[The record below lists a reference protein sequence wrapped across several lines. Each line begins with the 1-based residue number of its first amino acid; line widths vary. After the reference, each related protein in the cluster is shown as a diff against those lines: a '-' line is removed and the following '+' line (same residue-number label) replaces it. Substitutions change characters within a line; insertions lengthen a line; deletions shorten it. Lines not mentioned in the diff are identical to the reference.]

1 MTKRIYLDHA
11 ASTPME
17 PEILEAMTP
26 YLLGSVGNPSSTHAH
41 GRHLRNAIEESRRTI
56 AKQIGAQ
63 TSEIIF
69 TSGGTE
75 ADNMAIRGMVDTY
88 GIKTV
93 ISSPIEHH
101 AVTHCIE
108 KLEQEGLIQV
118 FWMTPGADG
127 SMDLE
132 ELRSILAENPGALV
146 SLMHANNELGTIL
159 DLEAAGNICKEAGA
173 YFHSDTVQSM
183 TNVRFNTA
191 ELPVDLL
198 TASAHKFNG
207 PKGVGFLFARKGLKV
222 SSLICGG
229 SQERGH
235 RAGTENVASIVGM
248 AEAFRLCYSR
258 FDEKHDHLV
267 RLRSYMRER
276 LKESIPGVSF
286 NGAAD
291 DAKAMPTVLN
301 VTFPDSVAEG
311 MLLFQLDLEGVSVS
325 GGSACQSGA
334 QTGSHVL
341 HGIRKPAS
349 EIGRTVR
356 FSFGLSNTIEEIDIV
371 VGKLQTMVGSLV

>member
-1 MTKRIYLDHA
+1 MKRIYLDHA

-17 PEILEAMTP
+17 PAVLEAMTP
-26 YLLGSVGNPSSTHAH
+26 YLLGSFGNPSSTHAH

-75 ADNMAIRGMVDTY
+75 ADNMAIRGMVDAY

-101 AVTHCIE
+101 AVTHCVE
-108 KLEQEGLIQV
+108 KLEKEGVIQAI
-118 FWMTPGADG
+118 WMTPGPDG

-132 ELRSILAENPGALV
+132 ELRTILSENPGSLV
-146 SLMHANNELGTIL
+146 SLMHANNELGTML
-159 DLEAAGNICKEAGA
+159 DLEATGNICKEAGA

-183 TNVRFNTA
+183 TNVRFNTE
-191 ELPVDLL
+191 ELPIDLM

-235 RAGTENVASIVGM
+235 RAGTENVAAIVGM

-258 FDEKHDHLV
+258 FDEKHEHLV
-267 RLRSYMRER
+267 NLRSYMKER
-276 LKESIPGVSF
+276 LLKEVPGVSF
-286 NGAAD
+286 NGATT
-291 DAKAMPTVLN
+291 DAMAMPTVLN

-356 FSFGLSNTIEEIDIV
+356 FSFGLSNTIAEIDIV
-371 VGKLQTMVGSLV
+371 VGKLQTMVGSLVQ